1 MADQKSKIRE
11 ILTKEYEWEHYL
23 LAVLSLVAIVLGI
36 LIFTDVLTVM
46 DGILVLSDNPMLLPW
61 TLVIVGIF
69 GLILSIV
76 KISKKLNL

>member
-23 LAVLSLVAIVLGI
+23 LAVLSLVAIVLGV
-36 LIFTDVLTVM
+36 LIFTDVLSVKE
-46 DGILVLSDNPMLLPW
+46 GILLFSDNPMMLAWIIL
-61 TLVIVGIF
+61 IAGIG

-76 KISKKLNL
+76 KISKKA

>member
-1 MADQKSKIRE
+1 MNNKKSKIKE

>member
-1 MADQKSKIRE
+1 MADKKSKIKE